1 MGFIFSN
8 ILRQVLS
15 GGKSKK
21 EEISYRLLNPGVKPK
36 SLHSVSETHFFPPL
50 LPLSELCWYSLK
62 FIFLVYFWYR
72 ASPHQLIRPN
82 QSSSLYLIEWCYILV
97 RARTYNWKAT
107 LKRKQLSL
115 TLCASVH
122 NVFIVAG
129 IGCILYQWL
138 ICPVISD
145 WPIKLFI
152 A

>member
-15 GGKSKK
+15 GGKKQ
-21 EEISYRLLNPGVKPK
+21 EGRNLRPTFK
-36 SLHSVSETHFFPPL
+36 SWSETQERSFCQWSPLFPPL
-50 LPLSELCWYSLK
+50 LPLRELCWYSLK
-62 FIFLVYFWYR
+62 FIFFFIYFWFR

-122 NVFIVAG
+122 NVFLVAG
-129 IGCILYQWL
+129 IGQILYQWL
-138 ICPVISD
+138 ICPVISY
-145 WPIKLFI
+145 
-152 A
+152 